1 MTSLPALRRRRI
13 LELLAERDY
22 LTVGEARAATGVST
36 STTHRDLAA
45 LAATGALTRIRGGA
59 ASARTR
65 VTSAIISR

>member
-1 MTSLPALRRRRI
+1 MT
-13 LELLAERDY
+13 
-22 LTVGEARAATGVST
+22 VST

-45 LAATGALTRIRGGA
+45 LAATGALARIRGWA